1 MTKRCGVSTGIGR
14 RTFNTIGNQQSRP
27 DAALVEKFVNCVDA
41 RPMGEYLARRLDPED
56 PVAPLSLREAVALF
70 FEDNPKSQ
78 GYDRWSGR

>member
-1 MTKRCGVSTGIGR
+1 M
-14 RTFNTIGNQQSRP
+14 
-27 DAALVEKFVNCVDA
+27 VEKFVNCVDA